1 VAGNLHIGHNW
12 FFLEDNDLNTTLL
25 MKQSLHIDINNT
37 IGLGWWKNTDIEFS
51 EGQPKMI
58 ATLTPPLEISVASM
72 EAERTEEVVATMTM
86 PPDKPATNG
95 GKSSLSGV
103 PPPMFN
109 GDRDKSELFLDKF
122 LGYELI
128 NADAK
133 QFTTPY
139 LKVALCLSYITGPKV
154 DAWAKQKRAWLQSQY
169 KTHHVPMTSESHW
182 DDFKADF
189 RAAFTDTDAKITAAE
204 KLNNL
209 KMVGSN
215 IDTYIAEF
223 DRLTDKIRYRKNDW
237 RMLVKFKQGLQPLLL
252 QQIITHHVPA
262 PTHIDA
268 WKKVARECQTVYK
281 ELKNAGLTRGGGLSP
296 LQQKWANYLG
306 MPAYRTPAQ

>member
-1 VAGNLHIGHNW
+1 
-12 FFLEDNDLNTTLL
+12 
-25 MKQSLHIDINNT
+25 
-37 IGLGWWKNTDIEFS
+37 
-51 EGQPKMI
+51 MI
-58 ATLTPPLEISVASM
+58 ATLEPTLEISAAPM
-72 EAERTEEVVATMTM
+72 EAERTEEVAATITA

-133 QFTTPY
+133 QFTIPY

-154 DAWAKQKRAWLQSQY
+154 DAWAKQKRAWLQNQY
-169 KTHHVPMTSESHW
+169 KVHHVPMTSESHW
-182 DDFKADF
+182 DDFEADF
-189 RAAFTDTDAKITAAE
+189 RAAFTDTDAKIMAAE

-209 KMVGSN
+209 KMIGSD

-223 DRLTDKIRYRKNDW
+223 DRLTDEIGYRKERLGD
-237 RMLVKFKQGLQPLLL
+237 
-252 QQIITHHVPA
+252 T
-262 PTHIDA
+262 
-268 WKKVARECQTVYK
+268 CQVQT
-281 ELKNAGLTRGGGLSP
+281 
-296 LQQKWANYLG
+296 
-306 MPAYRTPAQ
+306 RTPATPPPTNHYTPRTSPYPHRRLEKGSARAPDSVQRTQKRGANQRRRTISPPTKMGKLPRNAHLPHPRAASSANPSSRRRAPPGHQPSSPHGRRRRAVRPAHA

>member
-1 VAGNLHIGHNW
+1 
-12 FFLEDNDLNTTLL
+12 
-25 MKQSLHIDINNT
+25 
-37 IGLGWWKNTDIEFS
+37 
-51 EGQPKMI
+51 MI
-58 ATLTPPLEISVASM
+58 ATLEPTLEISAAPM
-72 EAERTEEVVATMTM
+72 EAERTEEVAATMAA
-86 PPDKPATNG
+86 PAERPATNG

-154 DAWAKQKRAWLQSQY
+154 DAWAKQKRAWLQSQH
-169 KTHHVPMTSESHW
+169 KIHHVPMTSESHW
-182 DDFKADF
+182 DDFEADF

-209 KMVGSN
+209 K
-215 IDTYIAEF
+215 
-223 DRLTDKIRYRKNDW
+223 
-237 RMLVKFKQGLQPLLL
+237 
-252 QQIITHHVPA
+252 
-262 PTHIDA
+262 
-268 WKKVARECQTVYK
+268 
-281 ELKNAGLTRGGGLSP
+281 
-296 LQQKWANYLG
+296 
-306 MPAYRTPAQ
+306 

>member
-1 VAGNLHIGHNW
+1 
-12 FFLEDNDLNTTLL
+12 
-25 MKQSLHIDINNT
+25 
-37 IGLGWWKNTDIEFS
+37 
-51 EGQPKMI
+51 MI
-58 ATLTPPLEISVASM
+58 ATLEPTLEISAAPM
-72 EAERTEEVVATMTM
+72 EAERTEEVAATITA

-128 NADAK
+128 NANAK

-154 DAWAKQKRAWLQSQY
+154 DAWAKQKRAWLQNQY
-169 KTHHVPMTSESHW
+169 KVHHVPMTSESHW
-182 DDFKADF
+182 DDFEVDF
-189 RAAFTDTDAKITAAE
+189 RAAFTDTDAKITAAK

-209 KMVGSN
+209 KMIGSD

-223 DRLTDKIRYRKNDW
+223 DRLTDEIGYRKNDW
-237 RMLVKFKQGLQPLLL
+237 GTLVKFKQGLQPLLL

-268 WKKVARECQTVYK
+268 WKKAARERQTVYK
-281 ELKNAGLTRGGGLSP
+281 ELKNAGLTRGGGPSP
-296 LQQKWANYLG
+296 LQQKWANYLS
-306 MPAYRTPAQ
+306 MPTYCTPAQRTAQAPH